1 MSILAE
7 VREEIA
13 EGCRILA
20 VEGLVDGILGHVS
33 ARVDD
38 EHMLIRCRGPEE
50 HGLLFSTADDVRLV
64 DFDGRGDE
72 LTDGYQVANEL
83 PIHGETM
90 RARPEVG
97 AVVHAHPPAVLACGI
112 AGLSLRP
119 VFGSFNIPAM
129 RMALDGVPVY
139 PRSVL
144 IRRPELAK
152 EMLAAMGDR
161 PVCLLR
167 GHGITVTGA
176 NVRQAVVRALNLNAL
191 ATVTLTV
198 AMTGREVDDIPDEDI
213 AELPDLGSA
222 FNDDANWR
230 YYAAKARQA
239 R

>member
-1 MSILAE
+1 MTDEL
-7 VREEIA
+7 REEIA
-13 EGCRILA
+13 EACRILA

-64 DFDGRGDE
+64 DFDGKGSD
-72 LTDGYQVANEL
+72 LTGGYAVANEL

-112 AGLSLRP
+112 AELPLRP
-119 VFGSFNIPAM
+119 VFGAFNIPAM
-129 RMALDGVPVY
+129 RMAHDGVPVY

-144 IRRPELAK
+144 IRRPDLAK

-191 ATVTLTV
+191 ATVTLAV
-198 AMTGREVDDIPDEDI
+198 ASTGRTAADIPPEDI

-222 FNDDANWR
+222 FNDDAVWR
-230 YYAAKARQA
+230 YHSAKARHA
-239 R
+239 TR

>member
-1 MSILAE
+1 MIDQL
-7 VREEIA
+7 REEIA
-13 EGCRILA
+13 ESCRILA

-64 DFDGRGDE
+64 DFDGQGSD
-72 LTDGYQVANEL
+72 LTDGYAVANEL

-90 RARPEVG
+90 RARPDVG

-112 AGLSLRP
+112 AELPLRP
-119 VFGSFNIPAM
+119 VFGAFNIPAM
-129 RMALDGVPVY
+129 RMAHDGVPVY

-144 IRRPELAK
+144 IRRPDLAK

-191 ATVTLTV
+191 ATVTLAV
-198 AMTGREVDDIPDEDI
+198 ASTGRTAADIPPEDI

-222 FNDDANWR
+222 FNDDAVWR
-230 YYAAKARQA
+230 YHSAKARHA
-239 R
+239 TR

>member
-1 MSILAE
+1 VAE
-7 VREEIA
+7 A
-13 EGCRILA
+13 CRILA

-38 EHMLIRCRGPEE
+38 DHMLIRCRGPRE
-50 HGLLFSTADDVRLV
+50 HGLLFTETDDVRLV
-64 DFDGRGDE
+64 DLDGRGDD
-72 LTDGYQVANEL
+72 LADGYAVPNEL
-83 PIHGETM
+83 PIHGEVL

-112 AGLSLRP
+112 AGLTLRP
-119 VFGSFNIPAM
+119 IFGSFNIPAM
-129 RMALDGVPVY
+129 RLAHDGIPVY

-144 IRRPELAK
+144 IRRPDLAK
-152 EMLAAMGDR
+152 QMLAAMGDR
-161 PVCLLR
+161 PACVLR
-167 GHGITVTGA
+167 GHGITVTGTT
-176 NVRQAVVRALNLNAL
+176 VREAVMRALNLNAL

-198 AMTGREVDDIPDEDI
+198 AMTGRTAEDIPEEDV

-230 YYAAKARQA
+230 YFAAKAADRL